1 MTHTRWLRLS
11 GAFCGLLLLTTFLQ
25 CQPPII
31 DCTSDLE
38 CRVGSTCQD
47 GRCRPSSTEPTHQP
61 DAHTADTAAT
71 EPGPEPKAEP
81 TLERKP
87 EFAPE
92 SRSESRSESRPER
105 FTEPHKEPV
114 PEQTVE
120 LPTEKTPVPDSK
132 PASQLPTWQDD
143 PCQTLANDKPGFDSL
158 IARWQAQDAKS
169 LAQSGG
175 IVVVGSSSV
184 RLWKTLQKEFSAWNI
199 TQRGF
204 GGARL
209 IDVALEAKRLIIPHK
224 PRAVLVFAGTND
236 IAAGVAPTKVFD
248 AFRCLLQTI
257 KTDLGSIPVGFIGIT
272 PTPSRWANW
281 SKAEQ
286 LNKAVQVLAGQWS
299 GVHYIDIPTTFLKTG
314 RPPSSSLFVSDRL
327 HLSVV
332 GYTLWNTIIK
342 QALPTIAPQQKPV
355 TPIPQPK
362 KGSQVLVDF
371 GPDDKTNGNAT
382 PSPDA
387 NGQHWNSW
395 HKTTGS
401 AAITPG
407 EALALKAADGTMTPW
422 RLLISGQ
429 WVCNGIQNGGL
440 LSPAANLLGKLGINT
455 ATQDFFYVAQDTQSA
470 GMTLAG
476 LDPQATYRLRVFA
489 SRSTTE
495 ARSSRYEVTGAT
507 TTSQS
512 LQTSGKGISADGK
525 SDGNDSA
532 IATFTRLAPDAY
544 GKLHLDVFVEKGS
557 FGYISLLALEVE

>member
-1 MTHTRWLRLS
+1 
-11 GAFCGLLLLTTFLQ
+11 LLLLTTFLQ

-81 TLERKP
+81 APEPKSDSTPEPTSETTSEPKP
-87 EFAPE
+87 EPKPE
-92 SRSESRSESRPER
+92 LVPESRPER
-105 FTEPHKEPV
+105 VTEPQKEPV
-114 PEQTVE
+114 PEQTGELSVE
-120 LPTEKTPVPDSK
+120 KEPVPDSK
-132 PASQLPTWQDD
+132 PTSQLPTWQDD
-143 PCQTLANDKPGFDSL
+143 PCQALASDKPGFGSL
-158 IARWQAQDAKS
+158 IARWQSQDAKS
-169 LAQSGG
+169 LAKPGG
-175 IVVVGSSSV
+175 LVVVGSSSV

-209 IDVALEAKRLIIPHK
+209 IDVALEAKRLVIPHK

-236 IAAGVAPTKVFD
+236 IAAGVAQTKVFD
-248 AFRCLLQTI
+248 AFRCLLQAI

-281 SKAEQ
+281 SKADQ
-286 LNKAVQVLAGQWS
+286 LNKAVQVLASQWS

-342 QALPTIAPQQKPV
+342 QALPAMAPQQTPV
-355 TPIPQPK
+355 TPTPQPK

-382 PSPDA
+382 LSPDS

-395 HKTTGS
+395 HKTTGGS
-401 AAITPG
+401 AITPG

-440 LSPAANLLGKLGINT
+440 LSPVANLLGKLGINT
-455 ATQDFFYVAQDTQSA
+455 ATQDFFYVAQGTQSA
-470 GMTLAG
+470 GMTLTG

-495 ARSSRYEVTGAT
+495 ARTSRYEVTGAS

-525 SDGNDSA
+525 SNGNDSA

-544 GKLHLDVFVEKGS
+544 GKLHLDVVVEKGS